1 METVQFYNGR
11 TMPKIGLGTYR
22 VKDSDECR
30 ESVKHAIEQGYRS
43 IDTAMI
49 YGNEEE
55 TVGQGIRKD

>member
-49 YGNEEE
+49 YG
-55 TVGQGIRKD
+55 RLRY